1 MEYRAISGDSHILE
15 APGAFQDRLPNTLK
29 DQGPKI
35 IECED
40 GGQGWSWE
48 GRKPRSFGL
57 DAMAGK
63 SDFKE
68 FKDHGL
74 RFSDLRKGNWDGAAH
89 LADQD
94 IDQVDCS
101 VLYPGMGLGV
111 AAGVQDREL
120 RLACI
125 RAYND
130 WIIDEF
136 QGVNPQRLVGLALLP
151 IDDGMDEIL
160 KEIQRVAKKG
170 GRGALLFTY
179 PDKMYTDRYYEPL
192 WAAAQD
198 LRMPLHFHR
207 SSGKHVPR
215 GTSDVSGKLMVAGI
229 VLRFFAALEPIT
241 HIMFTGALHRYPGLK
256 LVSAESDAGWLAY
269 YERLCDDQW
278 KRQRYWSELELP
290 NPPSEYL
297 RRQIFF
303 TFMDD
308 EVACANTRFTGCDNL
323 MWASD
328 YPHSVTT
335 WPKSWDVIK
344 EQTKHNT
351 PEEREK
357 MLWKNAARLYRL
369 SAAA

>member
-1 MEYRAISGDSHILE
+1 MELGGPQAALLRTGRNGRQIGLQGVQGS
-15 APGAFQDRLPNTLK
+15 RLP
-29 DQGPKI
+29 
-35 IECED
+35 
-40 GGQGWSWE
+40 
-48 GRKPRSFGL
+48 
-57 DAMAGK
+57 
-63 SDFKE
+63 
-68 FKDHGL
+68 
-74 RFSDLRKGNWDGAAH
+74 FSDLRKGNWTARLTLRIRTSTTSIAACCIP
-89 LADQD
+89 AW
-94 IDQVDCS
+94 VWASPPECRTAS
-101 VLYPGMGLGV
+101 
-111 AAGVQDREL
+111 

-198 LRMPLHFHR
+198 LQMPLHFHR

-215 GTSDVSGKLMVAGI
+215 GTSDVAGKLMVAGI

-241 HIMFTGALHRYPGLK
+241 HVMFTGALHRYPGLK

-269 YERLCDDQW
+269 YERLIDDQW
-278 KRQRYWSELELP
+278 KRQRHWSELELP

-308 EVACANTRFTGCDNL
+308 EVACANTKFTGCDNL

-369 SAAA
+369 SPSA